1 MCGACNR
8 AEQLMKMAGAG
19 NAVVGVEAQVDDGG
33 GRLNP
38 I

>member
-1 MCGACNR
+1 VPSGGWR
-8 AEQLMKMAGAG
+8 WPVQVD
-19 NAVVGVEAQVDDGG
+19 AVVGVEAQVDDGG